1 MSIFRVHHQKEYTVI
16 CNKVIRDENL
26 SLKTLGLFV
35 KMLSL
40 PETWDFSVRGLAA
53 ICKDG
58 EYAINHCLQQ
68 LEQFNYLKRTKV
80 YKDGKIVDIEYDLY
94 ECPPD
99 EDIVNQDNQDTKN
112 LNSENLNQDNQDN
125 KINNK
130 INKDINKITE
140 PELSDEEFFE
150 KNKNKKD
157 PKTLMK
163 WINIKI
169 TDRQV
174 SEAMIQ
180 WYKLMLA
187 NNKWQ
192 TLEILNS
199 KIDMLYDNK
208 GDLSALAVI
217 QDTIEK
223 GYFSFTYSINFLKAQ
238 KKSLDFSPAFKYN
251 KVNIKENTETEKVAL
266 DTSEVF

>member
-1 MSIFRVHHQKEYTVI
+1 MSVFRVHHQREYTVI
-16 CNKVIRDENL
+16 SNKVIRDNNL

-40 PETWDFSVRGLAA
+40 PTDWDFSIKGLAA

-58 EYAINHCLQQ
+58 EYAINHCLQE
-68 LEQFNYLKRTKV
+68 LEQFNYLRRKKI
-80 YKDGKIVDIEYDLY
+80 YIDGKIADIEYDLY
-94 ECPPD
+94 ECPELILNELD
-99 EDIVNQDNQDTKN
+99 CKTLNQ
-112 LNSENLNQDNQDN
+112 ENLNQENPDN
-125 KINNK
+125 KIKNK
-130 INKDINKITE
+130 INKDINKQDDSI
-140 PELSDEEFFE
+140 LSDEEFYE

-169 TDRQV
+169 ADKNI
-174 SEAMIQ
+174 SNAMVQ
-180 WYKLMLA
+180 WLKLMIA

-192 TLEILNS
+192 TLEVLNS
-199 KIDMLYDNK
+199 KIDMLYDSK
-208 GDLSALAVI
+208 GDLNALDVI

-223 GYFSFTYSINFLKAQ
+223 GYFSFTYSINALKS
-238 KKSLDFSPAFKYN
+238 KKCIDKTAAFKYN
-251 KVNIKENTETEKVAL
+251 KINTADNSASVKVEL